1 MTTKSDLPLDKD
13 SPSNKDSSPDNDL
26 PSNKDSSIDKDST
39 QDKDSSVDK
48 DSSSDTEGLLA
59 LTERY
64 TTETSLHGVGSIS
77 NPKYSYFRR

>member
-1 MTTKSDLPLDKD
+1 MTTKNELPLDNDSSSNKD
-13 SPSNKDSSPDNDL
+13 SLSNKDSSL
-26 PSNKDSSIDKDST
+26 DKHTS
-39 QDKDSSVDK
+39 QDKDLSPIK